1 MSQPQRRG
9 GENVRGKLRDK
20 RAIGQRDSVKREL
33 IERRKTTKRDAR
45 TVLWLNQETES
56 DEYDLDL
63 LEEDEEEEIKAP
75 RKK

>member
-33 IERRKTTKRDAR
+33 VERRKPTRRDAR
-45 TVLWLNQETES
+45 TVLWLNQETDS

-63 LEEDEEEEIKAP
+63 LEEDEEEEIP
-75 RKK
+75 GKK